1 MSLDLLEAFGNTTC
15 EEPAN
20 PWATSSVGT
29 AKDHQTIEEDDFGE
43 FEQAALTEGPE
54 CPIVHAEP
62 RATPALP
69 ADVQR
74 NGTLVD
80 TTIVCPPPPPSP
92 SFQKANASLKLAIP
106 PEPEQKA
113 PADTKPAEST
123 PVTAWPSSGRNRAK
137 SSANTLVLSPYAD
150 DDWGDFEEEPRVG
163 SISIESAERR
173 ASATQDMLRKPTAQT
188 ASLIDLDGVPERLK
202 NFGAQGQETTVAPLE
217 PAAPSNMP
225 PPSVLLSVIA
235 SNFQTLSA
243 RIRDIISLTSTL
255 LVESNHSNNERVLED
270 LTKEMATIRVSTRIL
285 AGRRLRWKRDT
296 HLAQSM
302 RIGPA
307 NAGRPGGM
315 KLTGVD
321 RAENR
326 REDQEAAEIV
336 RLWKQQVGGLKSHFA
351 RINAQQS
358 EIEYV
363 LPDISENMPIRTAKV
378 GEGALTAPRCCFLC
392 GLKRDERVARLD
404 TTVEDSFAEWWV
416 DHWGHVDCI
425 RFWAQHKGS
434 LRQRS

>member
-29 AKDHQTIEEDDFGE
+29 AKDHQTVEEDDFGE

-62 RATPALP
+62 RATPA
-69 ADVQR
+69 DVQR

-80 TTIVCPPPPPSP
+80 TTRVCPPSPPSP

-113 PADTKPAEST
+113 PVDTKPAEST

-137 SSANTLVLSPYAD
+137 SSANTLVPSPYAD
-150 DDWGDFEEEPRVG
+150 DDWGDFEEEPPVG

-188 ASLIDLDGVPERLK
+188 ASLIDLDGVPERPK

-225 PPSVLLSVIA
+225 PPSVLLAVIA

-243 RIRDIISLTSTL
+243 RIRDIVSLTSTL
-255 LVESNHSNNERVLED
+255 LMESNNSHNEGVLED

-336 RLWKQQVGGLKSHFA
+336 RLWKQQVGVLKSHFA
-351 RINAQQS
+351 RINAQQP

-404 TTVEDSFAEWWV
+404 VTVEDSFAEWWV
-416 DHWGHVDCI
+416 DHWGHLDCI